1 MTSSR
6 LIILAISCTML
17 LAGCGKKN
25 DSSNGNSRADS
36 TQTVPPPLDGEG
48 YDNSPFTRYDNQ
60 KYGFSVDVPRQMVC
74 TDEPQ
79 MAEGANFAL
88 SADDVMNLL
97 SLFAS
102 ENYGGKAFTAEDIK
116 GELDERAA
124 SLGSEAGATIDKKE
138 EADGWTLTV
147 TGGEMHHQVYRTRYK
162 DGKRYEL
169 SYIYSKE
176 QEQALGGDVERHVME
191 SWKIGK

>member
-1 MTSSR
+1 
-6 LIILAISCTML
+6 ML
-17 LAGCGKKN
+17 LAGCGKKS
-25 DSSNGNSRADS
+25 DGSNGSSSGDS

-48 YDNSPFTRYDNQ
+48 YDKSPFAHYDNQ
-60 KYGFSVDVPRQMVC
+60 KFGFSVDVPQQMVC

-102 ENYGGKAFTAEDIK
+102 DNYGGKPFTADDIR

-147 TGGEMHHQVYRTRYK
+147 TGGEMYHQVYRARYK

-176 QEQALGGDVERHVME
+176 QEATLGGDVERHVME

>member
-1 MTSSR
+1 
-6 LIILAISCTML
+6 ML
-17 LAGCGKKN
+17 LAGCGKKS
-25 DSSNGNSRADS
+25 DSSDGASSADS
-36 TQTVPPPLDGEG
+36 TQTVPPPVDGDG
-48 YDNSPFTRYDNQ
+48 YDNSPFTHYDNQ
-60 KYGFSVDVPRQMVC
+60 KFGFSVDVPCQMVC

-102 ENYGGKAFTAEDIK
+102 ENYGGKAFTPEDIK

-147 TGGEMHHQVYRTRYK
+147 SGGEMYHQVYSARYK
-162 DGKRYEL
+162 GGKRYEL

-176 QEQALGGDVERHVME
+176 QEQALGGDVERHVIE
-191 SWKIGK
+191 SWKVK

>member
-1 MTSSR
+1 MKTASFQLFLFTCV
-6 LIILAISCTML
+6 LILVS
-17 LAGCGKKN
+17 CGKKSDGGDN
-25 DSSNGNSRADS
+25 TATGDS
-36 TQTVPPPLDGEG
+36 TQETTATATTAGDSGDSRYIH
-48 YDNSPFTRYDNQ
+48 YDNA
-60 KYGFSVDVPRQMVC
+60 KYGFSVDVPHQMVC

-102 ENYGGKAFTAEDIK
+102 DNYGGKPFTADDIR

-138 EADGWTLTV
+138 EADGWTLTIS
-147 TGGEMHHQVYRTRYK
+147 GGEMNHQVYRARYK
-162 DGKRYEL
+162 DGKRFEL

-176 QEQALGGDVERHVME
+176 QEAALGGDVERHVME
-191 SWKIGK
+191 SWKIK